1 MKEKKF
7 NIAIVGGGLTGSILI
22 HFLISNQIL
31 KNITCCWIK
40 PNNERKENRVSF
52 YNQNNYEILKHYR
65 VFKNINDKEIN
76 KILKIKIWN
85 RNIKNTRKSK
95 ELRKSIKINGNK

>member
-7 NIAIVGGGLTGSILI
+7 NIAVVGGGLTGSILI

-52 YNQNNYEILKHYR
+52 YNQKQSFRGFLISFPFQSSPPIL
-65 VFKNINDKEIN
+65 F
-76 KILKIKIWN
+76 LKIILWDYCI
-85 RNIKNTRKSK
+85 RMV
-95 ELRKSIKINGNK
+95 